1 MMYLHQLLPWF
12 VLPIGITFILVLAG
26 LRFRRRWLLWSGLA
40 VLWLSSTPLIS
51 RFASRAIEGGAV
63 RMRAADAPAADAVV
77 VLSEGRMPATGP
89 AAISEWND
97 GDRFFGGV
105 ELFKAGK
112 APWLVFTG
120 GAAPWDSNSPLEG
133 EVLAGFAQAMGVPD
147 SQILRTARVTS
158 TAEEAE
164 AVAALLRSRL
174 PAAAGPT
181 PRHRVLLVTSAYHMS
196 RARRLFERA
205 GVAVNPFPVDFKA
218 SGSSTISVFD
228 FFPAAT
234 ALDRT
239 ETAMRE
245 GYGRLFY
252 LLFK

>member
-1 MMYLHQLLPWF
+1 MMYLHQILPWF

-26 LRFRRRWLLWSGLA
+26 LRFRRRWLLWIGLA
-40 VLWLSSTPLIS
+40 VLWLSSMPLIG
-51 RFASRAIEGGAV
+51 RFASRAIEGSAV
-63 RMRAADAPAADAVV
+63 RGRAADAPESDAVV
-77 VLSEGRMPATGP
+77 VLSEGRTVAPGP
-89 AAISEWND
+89 AAVSEWND

-105 ELFKAGK
+105 ELIKAGK
-112 APWLVFTG
+112 APLLVFTG
-120 GAAPWDSNSPLEG
+120 GAAPWDSDSRPEG
-133 EVLAGFAQAMGVPD
+133 EILAGYARAMGVTR
-147 SQILRTARVTS
+147 SQILITTRVTS

-164 AVAALLRSRL
+164 AVVTLLRGRSPI
-174 PAAAGPT
+174 PASP
-181 PRHRVLLVTSAYHMS
+181 PRRPRVLLVTSAYHMS

-205 GVAVNPFPVDFKA
+205 GIAVTPYPVDFKTL
-218 SGSSTISVFD
+218 GGTTISVFD
-228 FFPAAT
+228 FFPTGA